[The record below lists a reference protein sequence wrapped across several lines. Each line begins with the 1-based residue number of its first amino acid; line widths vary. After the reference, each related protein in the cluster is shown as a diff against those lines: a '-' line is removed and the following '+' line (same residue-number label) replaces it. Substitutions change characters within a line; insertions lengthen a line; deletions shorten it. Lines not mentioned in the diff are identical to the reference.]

1 MLEKEKGTKKYT
13 SKKVILMVQGES
25 STAPMDIVSHQL
37 IQNTIELKLKSINK
51 YVNVQRFKEV
61 VNARTN
67 VVEAI
72 REEYVGT

>member
-1 MLEKEKGTKKYT
+1 MLDKEKGTKKYT
-13 SKKVILMVQGES
+13 SKKVILMVHGES

-51 YVNVQRFKEV
+51 YVNVKRFKEV